1 MSSHTITQHPFRIQ
15 NWCRLFGNIKIMGFQ
30 IFVRHNVISG
40 YFNTKAEKQKS
51 RKEKIFCLFMNI
63 KSMPIGQ

>member
-15 NWCRLFGNIKIMGFQ
+15 NWCRLFGNIKIMVFQ

-40 YFNTKAEKQKS
+40 YFNTKAEKQK
-51 RKEKIFCLFMNI
+51 RKNI
-63 KSMPIGQ
+63 LLVYEHKVNANWTVKW